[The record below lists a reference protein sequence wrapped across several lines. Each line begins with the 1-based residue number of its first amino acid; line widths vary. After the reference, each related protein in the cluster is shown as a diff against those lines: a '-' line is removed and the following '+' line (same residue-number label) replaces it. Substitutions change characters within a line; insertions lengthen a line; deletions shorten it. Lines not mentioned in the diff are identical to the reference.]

1 MFDKIVN
8 GLLTS
13 NDIMYIIL
21 GFFVLGTIIFLWA
34 QNRNNK
40 NDIEVIDLIAVNGKL
55 NERKISRFGAW
66 IVSTW
71 GFVYLI
77 ISDNL
82 SEWYFIGYMG
92 AWVANALIGK
102 ALSKDK
108 DDEDADYRAY
118 HDEQRDSPRKHVK
131 YEPTQED

>member
-1 MFDKIVN
+1 MLDKIIN
-8 GLLTS
+8 GLLTP

-21 GFFVLGTIIFLWA
+21 GFFVFGGMIFLWA

-71 GFVYLI
+71 GFVYLVVTN
-77 ISDNL
+77 NL

-102 ALSKDK
+102 ALSKNR
-108 DDEDADYRAY
+108 DDEDVDYREY
-118 HDEQRDSPRKHVK
+118 HEAQRDSPRRHTK
-131 YEPTQED
+131 YEPTPED